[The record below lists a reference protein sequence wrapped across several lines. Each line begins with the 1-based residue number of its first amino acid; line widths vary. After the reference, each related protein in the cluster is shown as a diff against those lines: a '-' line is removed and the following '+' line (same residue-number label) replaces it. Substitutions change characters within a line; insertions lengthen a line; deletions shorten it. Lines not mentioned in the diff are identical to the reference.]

1 MAPRDGADG
10 GREPDAAPS
19 ADAPPPLER
28 DYVLVNGL
36 RHVAPY
42 VHVFCVRVGASREGG
57 SVLEALDAHVKF
69 GPGCKDASGR
79 PFWQAELDGGRV
91 RVCADVLRRLPTGGP
106 IPSAWWRVPS
116 SLDDVIQKD
125 TRLAVTRHVHEPP
138 VRAAVPSVLFED
150 DILVAV
156 DKPAGVPSL
165 AGVGP
170 GLSGENYAV
179 AILNRARTEAF
190 AAKKK
195 RARRDGDVADIAE
208 ERFERTPAPLFAVN
222 RVDQPVSGVWLLA
235 KGSKASARVR
245 AALAKPGAEK
255 RKTYLALLRG
265 RVKTGGFVANAP
277 LRVGEDGYAEVMG
290 CTRRRSSDF
299 ENNSRRLFKK
309 PTAFK
314 NAETRVV
321 PVAYVPRRRERESAE
336 SADGSAPER
345 EKTNDDENE
354 NENENEDDRRDPD
367 DCDTLAVASLTYA
380 GRFHQI
386 RAHCAFAGHPV
397 VGDAAYDDAVPGWM
411 PRRGGVDP
419 RADDASGTLEKMRA
433 ARRRDWCA
441 ECAAPFRKPSRV
453 VAKNEENEKN
463 EKNEKNE
470 DDDDIP
476 SVRLAGSYIC
486 LHALEYAFEH
496 RGRAYAVATRVLPEF
511 AKDALR
517 DASWPAESR
526 TPEAVLRAF
535 KEQSAKETPA

>member
-1 MAPRDGADG
+1 MAPRDGAGG

-19 ADAPPPLER
+19 ADAAPPLER

-42 VHVFCVRVGASREGG
+42 VHVFHIRVGASREGG

-179 AILNRARTEAF
+179 AILNRARTEEY
-190 AAKKK
+190 AAK
-195 RARRDGDVADIAE
+195 RAWRAPVARSGDGGVAEIAE
-208 ERFERTPAPLFAVN
+208 ERCEQTPAPLFAVN

-265 RVKTGGFVANAP
+265 RVKTGGFVAAAP

-290 CTRRRSSDF
+290 RAARQRSSEHEVD
-299 ENNSRRLFKK
+299 SRRLVKK

-321 PVAYVPRRRERESAE
+321 PVAYVPRRREREKSAG
-336 SADGSAPER
+336 GSAPER
-345 EKTNDDENE
+345 EKTNE
-354 NENENEDDRRDPD
+354 NENENEDEDEDDGRDPD

-397 VGDAAYDDAVPGWM
+397 VGDAAYDDAVPGSM

-419 RADDASGTLEKMRA
+419 RADDADGTLEKMRA

-441 ECAAPFRKPSRV
+441 ECEAPFRKPS
-453 VAKNEENEKN
+453 EKN
-463 EKNEKNE
+463 EKNAKNE
-470 DDDDIP
+470 DDAI
-476 SVRLAGSYIC
+476 SSARLAGSYIC

-496 RGRAYAVATRVLPEF
+496 RGRAYAVATRVLPAF
-511 AKDALR
+511 AEDALR

-526 TPEAVLRAF
+526 TPETVLRAF
-535 KEQSAKETPA
+535 RAKETPSLKT

>member
-1 MAPRDGADG
+1 M
-10 GREPDAAPS
+10 
-19 ADAPPPLER
+19 
-28 DYVLVNGL
+28 
-36 RHVAPY
+36 
-42 VHVFCVRVGASREGG
+42 
-57 SVLEALDAHVKF
+57 
-69 GPGCKDASGR
+69 
-79 PFWQAELDGGRV
+79 
-91 RVCADVLRRLPTGGP
+91 
-106 IPSAWWRVPS
+106 
-116 SLDDVIQKD
+116 
-125 TRLAVTRHVHEPP
+125 
-138 VRAAVPSVLFED
+138 
-150 DILVAV
+150 
-156 DKPAGVPSL
+156 
-165 AGVGP
+165 
-170 GLSGENYAV
+170 
-179 AILNRARTEAF
+179 
-190 AAKKK
+190 
-195 RARRDGDVADIAE
+195 
-208 ERFERTPAPLFAVN
+208 
-222 RVDQPVSGVWLLA
+222 LA

-354 NENENEDDRRDPD
+354 NENENEDDGRDPD

-433 ARRRDWCA
+433 AKRRDWCA
-441 ECAAPFRKPSRV
+441 ECAAPFRKPSV
-453 VAKNEENEKN
+453 VVKN

-470 DDDDIP
+470 DDDIP
-476 SVRLAGSYIC
+476 TISRLAGSYIC

-526 TPEAVLRAF
+526 TPEAVLRVF
-535 KEQSAKETPA
+535 REKETPARF

>member
-1 MAPRDGADG
+1 MAPRDGAGG

-19 ADAPPPLER
+19 ADAAPPLER

-42 VHVFCVRVGASREGG
+42 VHVFHIRVGASREGG

-179 AILNRARTEAF
+179 AILNRARTEAY
-190 AAKKK
+190 AAKA
-195 RARRDGDVADIAE
+195 ARRAPVARSGDGDVAEIAE
-208 ERFERTPAPLFAVN
+208 ERFEQTPAPLFAVN

-235 KGSKASARVR
+235 KGSKESARVR

-265 RVKTGGFVANAP
+265 RVKTGGFVAAAP

-290 CTRRRSSDF
+290 RAARQRSSEHEVD
-299 ENNSRRLFKK
+299 SRRLFKK

-321 PVAYVPRRRERESAE
+321 PVAYVPRRREREKSAG
-336 SADGSAPER
+336 GSAPER
-345 EKTNDDENE
+345 EKTNENE
-354 NENENEDDRRDPD
+354 NENENEDDGRDPD

-397 VGDAAYDDAVPGWM
+397 VGDAAYDDAVPGSM

-419 RADDASGTLEKMRA
+419 RADDADGTLEKMRA

-441 ECAAPFRKPSRV
+441 ECEAPFRKPS
-453 VAKNEENEKN
+453 
-463 EKNEKNE
+463 EKNE
-470 DDDDIP
+470 DDVIP
-476 SVRLAGSYIC
+476 SARLAGSYIY

-496 RGRAYAVATRVLPEF
+496 RGRAYAVATRVLPAF
-511 AKDALR
+511 AEDALR

-526 TPEAVLRAF
+526 TPETVLRAF
-535 KEQSAKETPA
+535 RA

>member
-1 MAPRDGADG
+1 MAPRDGAGG

-19 ADAPPPLER
+19 ADASPPLER

-42 VHVFCVRVGASREGG
+42 VHVFHIRVGASRGGG

-91 RVCADVLRRLPTGGP
+91 RVCADVLRRLPAGGP

-179 AILNRARTEAF
+179 AILNRARTEAY
-190 AAKKK
+190 AAK
-195 RARRDGDVADIAE
+195 RARRAPVVRSGDGDVAEIAE
-208 ERFERTPAPLFAVN
+208 EHFEQTPAPLFAVN

-235 KGSKASARVR
+235 KGSKESARVR

-265 RVKTGGFVANAP
+265 RVKTNGFVADAP

-290 CTRRRSSDF
+290 CAARQRSSEHEVD
-299 ENNSRRLFKK
+299 SRRLFKK

-321 PVAYVPRRRERESAE
+321 PVAYVPRRRERESAG
-336 SADGSAPER
+336 GSAPDD
-345 EKTNDDENE
+345 EKTNQDE
-354 NENENEDDRRDPD
+354 D

-397 VGDAAYDDAVPGWM
+397 VGDAAYDDAVPGSM

-419 RADDASGTLEKMRA
+419 RADDADGTLEKMRA

-441 ECAAPFRKPSRV
+441 ECEAPFRKPSEKN
-453 VAKNEENEKN
+453 AKNAKN
-463 EKNEKNE
+463 
-470 DDDDIP
+470 DAIP
-476 SVRLAGSYIC
+476 SARLAGSYIC

-496 RGRAYAVATRVLPEF
+496 RGRAYAVATRVLPAF
-511 AKDALR
+511 AEDALR

-526 TPEAVLRAF
+526 TPETVLRAF
-535 KEQSAKETPA
+535 RA